1 MADLT
6 TTTRKVVLQLLN
18 LCLQETKEVTPAL
31 VAEGYMERQV
41 PADLNP
47 AADRRVLVLLG
58 KEYWFYR
65 TSLDCLCAEPSL
77 EYLDRGQID
86 KLLWHLVCETTGS
99 TGNSRTVQGNKKRLT
114 EFTGKH
120 AREILEYEVM
130 IPIDHLDTG
139 EKQLQVRTVLLRR
152 MTSAD
157 LREWGIKIEKTLEE
171 LNARTFAV
179 TKEKGTNPKKVIE
192 RARKQIGEDF
202 DILVAA
208 LAARRQIWDEQL
220 MFDLA
225 EIAFA
230 KDPSGV
236 VHGWWERS
244 YKPIDILLAADSDE
258 ELSKDIKSLT
268 DFLGGTKVAPKM
280 KERLKVCLANL
291 RKAAQA
297 EKFDDKVNF
306 LFSELEALLQ
316 TRDDRVKGEA
326 IAARLMLLSTEAT
339 GKFFDPALT
348 LALYDLRRS
357 RTIHGEKID
366 LAHEKEYQDLLIR
379 TNEAIRAF
387 VDIVGREKMNSRPAL
402 FEWLLKQGKV
412 PNLIAWLKGRDSEDA
427 ERLKKWFEDQT
438 RSLAGPAA
446 P

>member
-1 MADLT
+1 MADLA
-6 TTTRKVVLQLLN
+6 TTTRKLVMHLLN
-18 LCLQETKEVTPAL
+18 LCLRETKEVTPPL
-31 VAEGYMERQV
+31 LAEGYMERQV

-47 AADRRVLVLLG
+47 PADRHVLVLLG
-58 KEYWFYR
+58 KEYWFYKA
-65 TSLDCLCAEPSL
+65 SLDSLCAEPSL

-306 LFSELEALLQ
+306 LFSGLEALLQ
-316 TRDDRVKGEA
+316 TRDDRAKGEA